1 MLRMGLVFGAGGV
14 AGQAYHAGMLWALA
28 DLTGWDARTAEV
40 VVGTSAGALMA
51 VGLRAG
57 FSAAD
62 LAARATDDPLSAEG
76 AALIAQA
83 PPDDVDPQ
91 ALRAVDRSRGPA
103 APELLRRAARRP
115 WEVPPGSL
123 AAAALPA
130 GTRSTA
136 AITSGVTRFLGDS
149 WPDAELWV
157 CAVSLETGRL
167 VVFGHPSAH
176 DADPAGVTPGLAVA
190 ASCAIPGYF
199 APVEIGGVRYVDG
212 AVVSPTS
219 ADVLAGRNLD
229 LIIVSAPMS
238 VASGEAR
245 STRDRVTR
253 GVSRLLLARETARLR
268 RSGTSVIVV
277 EPTAGDLELMGHGAI
292 DPRNRAAVTRHAR
305 ETTLRRLEQAAVQAL
320 LGGLSDQV
328 LAG

>member
-1 MLRMGLVFGAGGV
+1 MGLVFGAGGV
-14 AGQAYHAGMLWALA
+14 AGQAYHAGMLSALA
-28 DLTGWDARTAEV
+28 DLTGWDPRTAEV

-62 LAARATDDPLSAEG
+62 LAARATDDPLSTEG

-83 PPDDVDPQ
+83 PPDDVDPE
-91 ALRAVDRSRGPA
+91 ALPAVDRSRGPA

-136 AITSGVTRFLGDS
+136 AIRSGVTRFLGDS
-149 WPDAELWV
+149 WPEAELWV

-167 VVFGHPSAH
+167 VVFGHPDAH
-176 DADPAGVTPGLAVA
+176 DADGAEVTPGLAVA

-212 AVVSPTS
+212 AVASPTS

-229 LIIVSAPMS
+229 LVIVSAPMS
-238 VASGEAR
+238 VMAGEAKR
-245 STRDRVTR
+245 PWNRVSR
-253 GVSRLLLARETARLR
+253 GVSRVLLTRESARLR
-268 RSGTSVIVV
+268 RSGTAVIAV
-277 EPTAGDLELMGHGAI
+277 EPTAGDIELMSHDAMEA
-292 DPRNRAAVTRHAR
+292 RHRAAVTRHAR
-305 ETTLRRLEQAAVQAL
+305 ETTLRRLAQPAVQAL
-320 LGGLSDQV
+320 LGGLTDQA